1 MQDMFKDENMK
12 EFNNPLDW
20 WRNNEN
26 QFPLIAKMAKRY
38 LAIPA
43 TSAPSERVWS
53 LSAFVINAKRARLD
67 SEVVSKMM
75 FIEEN
80 VNY

>member
-1 MQDMFKDENMK
+1 MNFCRKQVMQDMYKDENMK

-20 WRNNEN
+20 WRINEK

-53 LSAFVINAKRARLD
+53 LSAFVIHA
-67 SEVVSKMM
+67 
-75 FIEEN
+75 N
-80 VNY
+80 VQGLILTWYQK